1 MTSTSE
7 VIFILFSRPHRS
19 ASFLLHSLRLVGLLL
34 SPGIWRSC
42 SYLSRQ
48 EVGKAARV
56 RHMATDAGQHVLG
69 TMVAGSS
76 GHRRTRIQMKGG
88 QRLSGFT
95 PQESRSQQ
103 LLFPCRGRRGCAL
116 PTNRRTIL
124 RAGEGG
130 GGAWSSTG
138 RGARPRMRPR
148 RVQPSPRGG
157 AHGAAPSSERPPAWG
172 GEAAEKSHR
181 DETRAPSLVGKKKKK
196 NRRPLVKAGNQ
207 LSNARRICV
216 GVVDEGST
224 SDVDHSSSLSL
235 FGPNDPSIR
244 CKPDS
249 TASW

>member
-1 MTSTSE
+1 MKQN
-7 VIFILFSRPHRS
+7 VFFFF
-19 ASFLLHSLRLVGLLL
+19 FL
-34 SPGIWRSC
+34 
-42 SYLSRQ
+42 
-48 EVGKAARV
+48 
-56 RHMATDAGQHVLG
+56 
-69 TMVAGSS
+69 AGSS

-95 PQESRSQQ
+95 TRESRSQQ

-116 PTNRRTIL
+116 PTNRRAIL

-196 NRRPLVKAGNQ
+196 PPAASKSR
-207 LSNARRICV
+207 
-216 GVVDEGST
+216 
-224 SDVDHSSSLSL
+224 
-235 FGPNDPSIR
+235 
-244 CKPDS
+244 KP
-249 TASW
+249 TQQCQENLRGGGG